1 MQNRNTIITLILL
14 ALGLL
19 ALSQMAQA
27 VSPAPD
33 GGYAGGNTAEG
44 QNALLSLSTGTYNTA
59 VGFLSLRSNTVGRFN
74 TGVGAGA
81 LFSNVGNQNTGFN
94 NTATG
99 AGALLSNT
107 TGVDNT
113 ANGVF
118 ALFRNTIAI
127 ANTAVGARALQNNDT
142 TGNGVANNNTAVGS
156 GALNS
161 NINAFDNTAVGAI
174 ALEFNDSSG
183 NVLAIDNTAV
193 GSNALNSNIDG
204 GGNTAV
210 GAFALE
216 FNDFNGTG
224 TADDNTAL
232 GSAALIN
239 NINAAEN
246 TAVGSLAL
254 HNNDLSG
261 NNTAIANTAIG
272 YKAGFNQTDG
282 SNNVYIGAD
291 IQGVAGESDTCR
303 IKSIFGQTA
312 ANGSAVFITSGNKLG
327 TDTSS
332 KRFKEDI
339 KPMDKASE
347 ALLALRPVTFRYK
360 KAIDP
365 EAKSQFGLVAE
376 DVEKVSPDLVV
387 RDREGKPYS
396 VRYDQVNAMLLNEF
410 LKEHKIVEQQNG
422 KLESQARKIQ
432 EEQTIITHLQKEMET
447 VIAHSKE
454 QDSQIQRVSA
464 QLDRSR
470 LALQTVVENTQQPT
484 SSKHSTYT
492 GLVGI

>member
-81 LFSNVGNQNTGFN
+81 LFSNVGNQSTGFN

-161 NINAFDNTAVGAI
+161 NINAFDNTAVG
-174 ALEFNDSSG
+174 
-183 NVLAIDNTAV
+183 
-193 GSNALNSNIDG
+193 
-204 GGNTAV
+204 
-210 GAFALE
+210 
-216 FNDFNGTG
+216 
-224 TADDNTAL
+224 
-232 GSAALIN
+232 
-239 NINAAEN
+239 
-246 TAVGSLAL
+246 SLAL

-291 IQGVAGESDTCR
+291 IHGVAGESDTCR

-339 KPMDKASE
+339 KPMDQSSE
-347 ALLALRPVTFRYK
+347 ALLALQPVTFRYK
-360 KAIDP
+360 KEIDL
-365 EAKSQFGLVAE
+365 EAKRQFGLVAE
-376 DVEKVSPDLVV
+376 DVEKV
-387 RDREGKPYS
+387 
-396 VRYDQVNAMLLNEF
+396 
-410 LKEHKIVEQQNG
+410 
-422 KLESQARKIQ
+422 
-432 EEQTIITHLQKEMET
+432 
-447 VIAHSKE
+447 
-454 QDSQIQRVSA
+454 
-464 QLDRSR
+464 
-470 LALQTVVENTQQPT
+470 
-484 SSKHSTYT
+484 
-492 GLVGI
+492 